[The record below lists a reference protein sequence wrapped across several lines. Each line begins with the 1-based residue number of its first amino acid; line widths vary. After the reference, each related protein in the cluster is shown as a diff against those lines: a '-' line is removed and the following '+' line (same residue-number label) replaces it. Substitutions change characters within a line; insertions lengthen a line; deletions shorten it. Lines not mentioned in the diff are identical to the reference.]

1 MLIAN
6 ERKETSHEIAIA
18 GVQIKI
24 INLSWKSINILIFLL
39 KNWKNSNTDL
49 KYCKYNYKNNKQL
62 EIFFVYSLCLCI
74 YTTK

>member
-6 ERKETSHEIAIA
+6 ERKETSHEISIA

-39 KNWKNSNTDL
+39 KNWKKIQIQT
-49 KYCKYNYKNNKQL
+49 
-62 EIFFVYSLCLCI
+62 
-74 YTTK
+74 